1 MSKRDVA
8 FVIAFLFW
16 PVLFFCGLT
25 VMASWPETSRQMLT
39 LFGLS
44 VATFYMGLDLVI
56 TPKTSLF
63 YRIAKRLPLSGHTSE
78 TVRTA
83 GIIAML
89 GGLMFGWGF
98 LRLLLNAP

>member
-56 TPKTSLF
+56 APKTSLF
-63 YRIAKRLPLSGHTSE
+63 YRVDKILPLSSHTPE
-78 TVRTA
+78 TVRITGVMA
-83 GIIAML
+83 LLI
-89 GGLMFGWGF
+89 GLMFGWGF
-98 LRLLLNAP
+98 LRLLLTAP